1 MSSLSLSLA
10 QLGCATID
18 SPSRIAVV
26 DEVSDLL
33 ASSAARDRGHRR
45 TSLPD
50 WIAHNGVAR
59 QRVVRKRAAAHIS
72 DHIGSPANSGYP
84 ICCDRH
90 PARLTGSDSR

>member
-33 ASSAARDRGHRR
+33 PRAVPHAIVVTVG

-50 WIAHNGVAR
+50 
-59 QRVVRKRAAAHIS
+59 
-72 DHIGSPANSGYP
+72 
-84 ICCDRH
+84 
-90 PARLTGSDSR
+90 